1 MRLEPKLH
9 SETKSDDCLA
19 YHADASSEEPE
30 APSPADRY
38 YKPNRAKPPKPVAL
52 NLIDRDDQEK
62 RARAQLALDRKR
74 ELFLLERQLQQA
86 TVSKRRSTAKSVLDA
101 DVESG
106 RRRSIDLPRNE
117 LGADLGSSRRRS
129 VDLPRTE
136 SATDGRSGNGSRRG
150 SGVSGVSPFYA
161 APVRMSNK
169 KLVRNALST
178 VCLAGGALRLERE
191 RALLVSCRSTFGRA
205 RSGGLC
211 MLVIPLADSFP

>member
-1 MRLEPKLH
+1 
-9 SETKSDDCLA
+9 LA
-19 YHADASSEEPE
+19 SHADASTEEPE

-38 YKPNRAKPPKPVAL
+38 YKPNPAKPPKPVAL

-62 RARAQLALDRKR
+62 RARAQLALDKKR

-106 RRRSIDLPRNE
+106 RRRSIDSPRNDAVSAE
-117 LGADLGSSRRRS
+117 LGSSRRMS

-136 SATDGRSGNGSRRG
+136 SATEGRSRRG

-191 RALLVSCRSTFGRA
+191 RALLVSRRSTFGRGSVA
-205 RSGGLC
+205 FLLR
-211 MLVIPLADSFP
+211 

>member
-1 MRLEPKLH
+1 M
-9 SETKSDDCLA
+9 A

-38 YKPNRAKPPKPVAL
+38 YKPNPAKPPKSVAL

-62 RARAQLALDRKR
+62 RARAQLALDKKR

-106 RRRSIDLPRNE
+106 RRRSIDSPRNDAVSAE
-117 LGADLGSSRRRS
+117 LGSSRRRS

-136 SATDGRSGNGSRRG
+136 SATERRSRRG
-150 SGVSGVSPFYA
+150 SGVSRVSPFYA

-191 RALLVSCRSTFGRA
+191 RALLVSRRSPFGRGSVA
-205 RSGGLC
+205 FLLR
-211 MLVIPLADSFP
+211 